1 MTEDMN
7 NKEHA
12 TEMGR
17 KKFPDLIDFIL
28 LFWNEKKKIIYITA
42 GFIVIGLI
50 YALLSDPWYKATVNL
65 LPTEGGSNR
74 ILNQYSNL
82 AALAGINLGGDT
94 GDKYALYPEIIKS
107 NFILDR
113 ILKHKFKT
121 KTFENPVTLF
131 EFWDTEIDSSKKNW
145 RHKMYEEAKIKLKE
159 KAKLIYKE
167 VHYHGDRFG
176 TKIETNFKVF
186 VGQKSG
192 FENKFVIDK
201 GSIGKLK
208 VNFKVQLEKE
218 SFCKVLNKVI
228 GKGKKDEVE
237 IYDKILLNGENSSSL
252 NKLRGV
258 AINGG
263 KMFFKGETEA
273 TKKAKNARGHIDCQ
287 EIIIGENSIVQ
298 STPIIIV
305 KNPEAR
311 VTHEA
316 SIGKINQKELE
327 TLMSRGLSE
336 KEAIDFVIK
345 GMAE

>member
-1 MTEDMN
+1 MKIPKEFLKSAKKYHYDTFLTQEMKIPHFYVEK
-7 NKEHA
+7 NKVLSSFCCSGLEIFA
-12 TEMGR
+12 KEYSQGVKIKMVV
-17 KKFPDLIDFIL
+17 KKGVKIEKPIFLCFGIL
-28 LFWNEKKKIIYITA
+28 KEKGKQII
-42 GFIVIGLI
+42 L
-50 YALLSDPWYKATVNL
+50 
-65 LPTEGGSNR
+65 
-74 ILNQYSNL
+74 
-82 AALAGINLGGDT
+82 
-94 GDKYALYPEIIKS
+94 PEIILEENSKAE
-107 NFILDR
+107 ILSFCAFPKAKDV
-113 ILKHKFKT
+113 F
-121 KTFENPVTLF
+121 
-131 EFWDTEIDSSKKNW
+131 
-145 RHKMYEEAKIKLKE
+145 HKMEAKIKLKK

-237 IYDKILLNGENSSSL
+237 IYDKILLKGENSSSL

-298 STPIIIV
+298 SIPIIIV

>member
-159 KAKLIYKE
+159 NYINVSIDKLNNLLTMDIMVPRDPLLAANLANFILEQLEIYNKHYRHYKASDQK
-167 VHYHGDRFG
+167 RFINQSLHD
-176 TKIETNFKVF
+176 TKISLAKAEKNMRGFLEENRDYTSPEKKLQYERLETELDVQRNLYVELRKQLELAKIAEIKETETLDILNRAVEPIKKFKPKRLIILIIF
-186 VGQKSG
+186 ALLG
-192 FENKFVIDK
+192 FVI
-201 GSIGKLK
+201 SIFTIIFRQFYFNLK
-208 VNFKVQLEKE
+208 TAIFA
-218 SFCKVLNKVI
+218 
-228 GKGKKDEVE
+228 KK
-237 IYDKILLNGENSSSL
+237 
-252 NKLRGV
+252 
-258 AINGG
+258 
-263 KMFFKGETEA
+263 
-273 TKKAKNARGHIDCQ
+273 
-287 EIIIGENSIVQ
+287 
-298 STPIIIV
+298 
-305 KNPEAR
+305 
-311 VTHEA
+311 
-316 SIGKINQKELE
+316 
-327 TLMSRGLSE
+327 
-336 KEAIDFVIK
+336 
-345 GMAE
+345 